1 MDSAAVARAAEAF
14 GRARLH
20 HQPLGQLPEDVRPRT
35 IDDGYVVQD
44 AVIDFLEGHGVGHGG
59 RGYKVG
65 MVSPKVRADYGGSEI
80 VGVDTPLH
88 GVVLNI
94 YTSPTELAAE
104 DFGALFVQGEF
115 AVRMAANV
123 PPRDMP
129 YDREGIAEFVG
140 ECMAGIELLDW
151 SLDYRALDSPIA
163 PMILADDGANAGGV
177 FGRGLADWRARDI
190 PSLHAL
196 MEVDGHEVA
205 SGVGAELEGHP
216 LDVLAWL
223 AGDLVARSSPLRQD
237 DYILLGGVT
246 PTSTRLEPGSEA
258 AVMWDALGEA
268 RVRLI

>member
-1 MDSAAVARAAEAF
+1 MDPTAIGRAAEAF

-20 HQPLGQLPEDVRPRT
+20 HQPLGELPAAARPRT
-35 IDDGYVVQD
+35 IDDGYAVQD
-44 AVIDFLEGHGVGHGG
+44 AVIDFLEGHGVGRGG

-65 MVSPKVRADYGGSEI
+65 MVSPKVRADYGGTDV

-88 GVVLNI
+88 GVVLNVHI
-94 YTSPTELAAE
+94 GPTELSAD

-115 AVRMAANV
+115 AVRMAAGV
-123 PPRDMP
+123 PHDGAP
-129 YDREGIAEFVG
+129 YDRDTVAGYVG

-151 SLDYRALDSPIA
+151 SLDYRALDAPIA

-177 FGRGLADWRARDI
+177 FGPGLADWRTLDI
-190 PSLHAL
+190 PSLRAR
-196 MEVDGHEVA
+196 MEIDGREVA

-223 AGDLVARSSPLRQD
+223 ASDLAARGSPLRQG

-246 PTSTRLEPGSEA
+246 PTSIRLEPGSEA
-258 AVMWDALGEA
+258 VVIWDALGEA
-268 RVRLI
+268 RVRLV